1 MTIQIDLWQLV
12 GAATGMLVFFGGMAV
27 GLFERLLKR
36 AEKSL
41 ENHISALEGRFV
53 EVKDLTQ
60 RGVDKADQ
68 LEKDFLR
75 FQADLPLNYVRREDY
90 VRGQSVIEAKL
101 DALYTMLNAQAN
113 IHARE
118 GKHHA

>member
-1 MTIQIDLWQLV
+1 MSIQIDLWQLV
-12 GAATGMLVFFGGMAV
+12 GAVTAMLVFFGGIAV
-27 GLFERLLKR
+27 GLCERLLKR
-36 AEKSL
+36 TEHSL
-41 ENHISALEGRFV
+41 ESHINVLENRFN
-53 EVKDLTQ
+53 EVKELTQ

-101 DALYTMLNAQAN
+101 DALYAMLNAQAN
-113 IHARE
+113 SHARE
-118 GKHHA
+118 GKHNG